1 MFGLVLGKGWLIM
14 AISKREAEL
23 EAMFAAQAAMNGKI
37 VVKVGGQG
45 GFVLSG
51 GGLGRRGINFQ
62 AYEGSILSA
71 PGVLESIRDQIA
83 KIIERCPNDG
93 AHWKGPSKDDLCWDA
108 ADKKDFDAPDRS
120 KWNK

>member
-1 MFGLVLGKGWLIM
+1 M

-23 EAMFAAQAAMNGKI
+23 EAMFAAQAAMNGRI

-71 PGVLESIRDQIA
+71 PGVLDSIREQIVE
-83 KIIERCPNDG
+83 IIDRCLNNG
-93 AHWKGPSKDDLCWDA
+93 SHWKGPGKNDLCWEIGRA
-108 ADKKDFDAPDRS
+108 HV
-120 KWNK
+120 

>member
-1 MFGLVLGKGWLIM
+1 M

-62 AYEGSILSA
+62 AYEGAILSA

>member
-1 MFGLVLGKGWLIM
+1 M

-37 VVKVGGQG
+37 GVKVGGQG
-45 GFVLSG
+45 GCVLSG

-62 AYEGSILSA
+62 AYEGAILSA

-108 ADKKDFDAPDRS
+108 SDKKDFDAPDRS